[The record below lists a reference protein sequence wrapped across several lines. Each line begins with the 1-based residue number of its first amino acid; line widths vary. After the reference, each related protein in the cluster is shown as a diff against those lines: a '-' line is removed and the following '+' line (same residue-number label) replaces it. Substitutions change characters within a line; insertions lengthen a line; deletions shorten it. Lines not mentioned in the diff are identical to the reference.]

1 MNLPNPLDVLVKA
14 FNTKDSSLFISC
26 FTQDAEVQDKGE
38 DQSARGQDAIRNW
51 FDGGF
56 AKFDFSTEPFDH
68 KETIEGSLLKAK
80 VRGNF
85 PGSPLNFL
93 YEVQK
98 DGDLIKKLKIS
109 ILDSK

>member
-1 MNLPNPLDVLVKA
+1 MKLPNPLDVLVKA

-26 FTQDAEVQDKGE
+26 FTPDAEVQDKGE
-38 DQSARGQDAIRNW
+38 DQRAIGHDAIRDW
-51 FDGGF
+51 FNGGF

-68 KETIEGSLLKAK
+68 KESLEGSILKAH

-93 YEVQK
+93 YEVER
-98 DGDLIKKLKIS
+98 DGNLINKLKIS
-109 ILDSK
+109 ILDSE